1 MVLSK
6 VVVTLQ
12 DPFEKAWTLLKY
24 QTSLYS
30 DWGDIGPFPRNPL
43 REKGFFHWEDPI
55 EPRKE
60 NTRGPYSINVV
71 NPDLPTINIMDEKG
85 KQAGNVSLMGD
96 QKEQY
101 FDASNK
107 EPIMLQHPAT
117 ESPSKTLPSDEGFDA
132 YIPDSHIE
140 PEHRGQGL
148 YQKTLLSMLSSPDL
162 WEFSE
167 GLASAGRMRSAYSD
181 RSHSLFAPKYQDI
194 MRTLMHHPT
203 GEPFYSQADLTDS
216 SLRDYFYAPI
226 PVDAGKTGKEMESFG
241 DLRRFDLG
249 GLPIRIYDNQSSF
262 KDWLNQFKGTEKPQ
276 TRFDLE
282 IPTSQMYA
290 SQINELRDMPVW
302 SADPQRMGTYV
313 MNNFFNPDYWE

>member
-24 QTSLYS
+24 QSSLYS
-30 DWGDIGPFPRNPL
+30 DWGEVGNPL
-43 REKGFFHWEDPI
+43 DREKGFFHWEDPI

-60 NTRGPYSINVV
+60 TTRGPYSINVEDQ
-71 NPDLPTINIMDEKG
+71 PTMPTISIMDEKG
-85 KQAGNVSLMGD
+85 KRAGNVSLMNDYGP
-96 QKEQY
+96 KEQFFY
-101 FDASNK
+101 AGNK
-107 EPIMLQHPAT
+107 EPIMLQNPAT
-117 ESPSKTLPSDEGFDA
+117 EDEGFSA
-132 YIPDSHIE
+132 YLPDSHIE

-167 GLASAGRMRSAYSD
+167 GLASPGRMRSAYSD

-226 PVDAGKTGKEMESFG
+226 PVDAGKTGEEMESFG

-249 GLPIRIYDNQSSF
+249 GLPIRFYDNQSEY
-262 KDWLNQFKGTEKPQ
+262 KDWLKNFRSSEKPQ

-290 SQINELRDMPVW
+290 SQINKLRDMPVW
-302 SADPQRMGTYV
+302 SADPQRMGTKPRTPPIR
-313 MNNFFNPDYWE
+313 FRRRRPRELEE